1 MTRLINW
8 SKTKGIVDFY
18 LDVYDDND
26 AAIRAYGKAGFT
38 KSLVEMKLNISD
50 E

>member
-1 MTRLINW
+1 MTRLIDW

-18 LDVYDDND
+18 LDVND
-26 AAIRAYGKAGFT
+26 GNNAAMRAYEKAGVT